1 MILLHWLSQVIQN
14 THTGKPLVG
23 ISLIGIELM
32 FSEIYPRSTSD
43 SNITEKNL
51 MQLTGLKKNMKSCQI
66 KESLNKPCQ
75 NSWGSRQDWSVPA
88 FIKIFNHLKFL
99 LDLRPIRIA
108 RQAVAVYGPL
118 VPIDPILTLFFPH
131 KYYTWNVVEKNIYQK
146 KMKRP

>member
-32 FSEIYPRSTSD
+32 FSEIYPRSTSE

-75 NSWGSRQDWSVPA
+75 NSWGSRQNWSVPA

-99 LDLRPIRIA
+99 LDFFFRKKFFWKKFWKFFQNYMANCGSLWSF
-108 RQAVAVYGPL
+108 GPNW
-118 VPIDPILTLFFPH
+118 PH
-131 KYYTWNVVEKNIYQK
+131 LNTVFSS
-146 KMKRP
+146 

>member
-32 FSEIYPRSTSD
+32 FSEIYPRSTSE

-88 FIKIFNHLKFL
+88 FFEKNSENFF
-99 LDLRPIRIA
+99 RITW
-108 RQAVAVYGPL
+108 QTVAVYGPL